1 MKTIFARH
9 VRVQT
14 CREGGSGR
22 NTTVASC
29 RGRSCRRPERLKNVH
44 CQIIGQCGRSRS
56 AYRGKGAEHEV
67 LERHSTG
74 STPTEMASTRLRCFE
89 CLASTGVNASGT
101 MFPTFTFSGQTRV
114 KPSSREPC
122 GDFPAAS
129 GQEWRLIDSNVATA
143 TGPGRAGDNS
153 QMDTSAKT
161 GEGFTFSISAKKE
174 RFPASSI
181 LAGFPRTREDQ
192 VRPAVTGVLFKT
204 SITPSVEG
212 CLR

>member
-1 MKTIFARH
+1 MPRRLQFAFH
-9 VRVQT
+9 
-14 CREGGSGR
+14 
-22 NTTVASC
+22 
-29 RGRSCRRPERLKNVH
+29 ERLVDDEL
-44 CQIIGQCGRSRS
+44 SRFVCEW
-56 AYRGKGAEHEV
+56 RLPDQFDLPGKR
-67 LERHSTG
+67 LEIHIR
-74 STPTEMASTRLRCFE
+74 STPTEMASTRLKCFE

-181 LAGFPRTREDQ
+181 LAGFPRT
-192 VRPAVTGVLFKT
+192 
-204 SITPSVEG
+204 
-212 CLR
+212 